1 MKEGVS
7 GYFDLLSDKSGV
19 TLRFHYKETYDIET
33 AKSNLSIIKIQ
44 LKSASWMTTY
54 WLDGTITVEGQ
65 EIYNTDSYVGEHG
78 AYIETLDTFY
88 DITDGELEIMQVL
101 WNNENCGL
109 AEIVAELDKTK
120 KRNKNTVKTLLY
132 RLVDKGAVKSQKVN
146 GQEFSYAPTITEKK
160 YLSKAND
167 SFLSKLYKG
176 NVEKLLLN
184 FVEDKTVSKEELQK
198 LVNMLESED
207 QLCQIILLI

>member
-1 MKEGVS
+1 MK
-7 GYFDLLSDKSGV
+7 DK
-19 TLRFHYKETYDIET
+19 
-33 AKSNLSIIKIQ
+33 
-44 LKSASWMTTY
+44 
-54 WLDGTITVEGQ
+54 
-65 EIYNTDSYVGEHG
+65 
-78 AYIETLDTFY
+78 Y
-88 DITDGELEIMQVL
+88 DITDSELEIMQVL
-101 WNNENCGL
+101 WNNGNCGL

-146 GQEFSYAPTITEKK
+146 GQEFSYVPTITEKK

-207 QLCQIILLI
+207 

>member
-1 MKEGVS
+1 MK
-7 GYFDLLSDKSGV
+7 DK
-19 TLRFHYKETYDIET
+19 
-33 AKSNLSIIKIQ
+33 
-44 LKSASWMTTY
+44 
-54 WLDGTITVEGQ
+54 
-65 EIYNTDSYVGEHG
+65 
-78 AYIETLDTFY
+78 Y

-101 WNNENCGL
+101 WNNGNCGL

-132 RLVDKGAVKSQKVN
+132 RLVYKGAVQSQKVN
-146 GQEFSYAPTITEKK
+146 GQEFSYAATITEKK

-184 FVEDKTVSKEELQK
+184 FVEDKTVSKEELQR

-207 QLCQIILLI
+207 

>member
-1 MKEGVS
+1 MK
-7 GYFDLLSDKSGV
+7 DK
-19 TLRFHYKETYDIET
+19 
-33 AKSNLSIIKIQ
+33 
-44 LKSASWMTTY
+44 
-54 WLDGTITVEGQ
+54 
-65 EIYNTDSYVGEHG
+65 
-78 AYIETLDTFY
+78 Y
-88 DITDGELEIMQVL
+88 DITDSELEIMQVL
-101 WNNENCGL
+101 WNNGNCGL

-160 YLSKAND
+160 YLSKANN

-198 LVNMLESED
+198 LVNILESED
-207 QLCQIILLI
+207 

>member
-1 MKEGVS
+1 MK
-7 GYFDLLSDKSGV
+7 DK
-19 TLRFHYKETYDIET
+19 
-33 AKSNLSIIKIQ
+33 
-44 LKSASWMTTY
+44 
-54 WLDGTITVEGQ
+54 
-65 EIYNTDSYVGEHG
+65 
-78 AYIETLDTFY
+78 Y
-88 DITDGELEIMQVL
+88 DITDSELEIMQVL
-101 WNNENCGL
+101 WNNGNCGL

-207 QLCQIILLI
+207 

>member
-1 MKEGVS
+1 MK
-7 GYFDLLSDKSGV
+7 DK
-19 TLRFHYKETYDIET
+19 
-33 AKSNLSIIKIQ
+33 
-44 LKSASWMTTY
+44 
-54 WLDGTITVEGQ
+54 
-65 EIYNTDSYVGEHG
+65 
-78 AYIETLDTFY
+78 Y

-101 WNNENCGL
+101 WNNGNCGL

-132 RLVDKGAVKSQKVN
+132 RLVDKGAVQSQKVN
-146 GQEFSYAPTITEKK
+146 GQEFSYAATITEKK
-160 YLSKAND
+160 YLSKANN

-198 LVNMLESED
+198 LVNMLERED
-207 QLCQIILLI
+207 

>member
-1 MKEGVS
+1 MK
-7 GYFDLLSDKSGV
+7 DK
-19 TLRFHYKETYDIET
+19 
-33 AKSNLSIIKIQ
+33 
-44 LKSASWMTTY
+44 
-54 WLDGTITVEGQ
+54 
-65 EIYNTDSYVGEHG
+65 
-78 AYIETLDTFY
+78 Y

-101 WNNENCGL
+101 WNNGNCGL

-207 QLCQIILLI
+207 

>member
-1 MKEGVS
+1 MK
-7 GYFDLLSDKSGV
+7 DK
-19 TLRFHYKETYDIET
+19 
-33 AKSNLSIIKIQ
+33 
-44 LKSASWMTTY
+44 
-54 WLDGTITVEGQ
+54 
-65 EIYNTDSYVGEHG
+65 
-78 AYIETLDTFY
+78 Y
-88 DITDGELEIMQVL
+88 DITDSELEIMQVL
-101 WNNENCGL
+101 WNNGNCGL
-109 AEIVAELDKTK
+109 AEIVTELDKTK

-207 QLCQIILLI
+207 

>member
-1 MKEGVS
+1 MK
-7 GYFDLLSDKSGV
+7 DK
-19 TLRFHYKETYDIET
+19 
-33 AKSNLSIIKIQ
+33 
-44 LKSASWMTTY
+44 
-54 WLDGTITVEGQ
+54 
-65 EIYNTDSYVGEHG
+65 
-78 AYIETLDTFY
+78 Y

-101 WNNENCGL
+101 WNNGNCGL

-132 RLVDKGAVKSQKVN
+132 RLVDKGAVQSQKVN
-146 GQEFSYAPTITEKK
+146 GQEFSYAATITEKK

-184 FVEDKTVSKEELQK
+184 FVEDKTVSKEELQR

-207 QLCQIILLI
+207 

>member
-1 MKEGVS
+1 MK
-7 GYFDLLSDKSGV
+7 DK
-19 TLRFHYKETYDIET
+19 
-33 AKSNLSIIKIQ
+33 
-44 LKSASWMTTY
+44 
-54 WLDGTITVEGQ
+54 
-65 EIYNTDSYVGEHG
+65 
-78 AYIETLDTFY
+78 Y

-101 WNNENCGL
+101 WNNGNCGL

-132 RLVDKGAVKSQKVN
+132 RLVDKGAVQSQKVN
-146 GQEFSYAPTITEKK
+146 GQEFSYAATITEKK
-160 YLSKAND
+160 YLSKANN

-207 QLCQIILLI
+207 

>member
-1 MKEGVS
+1 MK
-7 GYFDLLSDKSGV
+7 DK
-19 TLRFHYKETYDIET
+19 
-33 AKSNLSIIKIQ
+33 
-44 LKSASWMTTY
+44 
-54 WLDGTITVEGQ
+54 
-65 EIYNTDSYVGEHG
+65 
-78 AYIETLDTFY
+78 Y

-101 WNNENCGL
+101 WNNGNCGL
-109 AEIVAELDKTK
+109 AEIVTELDKTK

-207 QLCQIILLI
+207 